1 MEILVSEKRSWIFFF
16 FFLLNFMSSA
26 DDPFAN
32 CFFFF
37 FFSGTGKIVGK
48 NENQAKSFK
57 FIIIFIP
64 LSLIMQ

>member
-1 MEILVSEKRSWIFFF
+1 MDFF

-26 DDPFAN
+26 EDPFAN
-32 CFFFF
+32 CFF

>member
-1 MEILVSEKRSWIFFF
+1 MKNVHGFFFFFF

-26 DDPFAN
+26 EDPFAN
-32 CFFFF
+32 CFFSFF
-37 FFSGTGKIVGK
+37 FFQGLGKIGK
-48 NENQAKSFK
+48 NENHAKSFK

>member
-1 MEILVSEKRSWIFFF
+1 MEILVSEKRSWNFFF

-32 CFFFF
+32 CFFF

>member
-37 FFSGTGKIVGK
+37 SGTGKIVGK

>member
-1 MEILVSEKRSWIFFF
+1 MEILVSEKRSWNFFF
-16 FFLLNFMSSA
+16 FAELYEFCGRSICKLFL
-26 DDPFAN
+26 
-32 CFFFF
+32 F

>member
-1 MEILVSEKRSWIFFF
+1 MKNVHGFFFFFF

-26 DDPFAN
+26 EDPFAN
-32 CFFFF
+32 CFFF

>member
-1 MEILVSEKRSWIFFF
+1 MEILVSKKNVHGFFF
-16 FFLLNFMSSA
+16 FFF
-26 DDPFAN
+26 FAELYEF
-32 CFFFF
+32 CGRSVCKLFL

>member
-37 FFSGTGKIVGK
+37 QGLGKSLEKMKIK
-48 NENQAKSFK
+48 PSHLNLLSFL
-57 FIIIFIP
+57 F
-64 LSLIMQ
+64 LCR